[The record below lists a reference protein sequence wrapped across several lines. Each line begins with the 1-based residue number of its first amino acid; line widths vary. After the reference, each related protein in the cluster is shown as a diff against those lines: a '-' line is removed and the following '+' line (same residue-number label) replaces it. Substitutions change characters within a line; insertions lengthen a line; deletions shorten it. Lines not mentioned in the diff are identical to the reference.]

1 MNAFHAIAA
10 SLAEA
15 GCTRAFGV
23 PGGGPNLDLIG
34 ALNEHNIEFVLA
46 HTETGAAIMA
56 AAHGLLSRA
65 PSAVIVTRGPGAA
78 AVVNGAASATLDRA
92 PLVVITDCVPQ
103 ARREATGH
111 QRFDQRAMLRPVTL
125 RTARIGNDVDAAALD
140 EFVATCLGP
149 PAGAIHIDLDAT
161 ATTDID
167 PLAPSVVVPTELLVD
182 AETMRSTLQH
192 AVSPVVIV
200 GEHAPLELID
210 TLEAFNAPV
219 LTSYQGAGALPEGH
233 PLHAGMFT
241 NATPE
246 KPLLRDADLVVLVGC
261 DDVEP
266 LPGVWP
272 ESGTVVSIDPQ
283 PIRHHLAPVTM
294 QYIGHPAEVMT
305 QRIDSTGR
313 NPHAHQSA
321 LRSRLADASRP
332 LGPIALVKAAAEL
345 WPSECVVTVDAG
357 AHFLAVMPMWP
368 ITRRHQVLISNGLAT
383 MGYALPAAIGA
394 ATADPNRPVIAFTGD
409 GGLHM
414 ALSELETLQRLNL
427 PVVVAVFNDSELTLI
442 RLKQKAGQGGSAA
455 VAYGPTDFA
464 AVARGMGVAA
474 TVVTEGEQ
482 LAAAFE
488 GALVS
493 NRPHLVDVRL
503 DATEYDHILQ
513 VSRG

>member
-1 MNAFHAIAA
+1 MIAFEKIAT

-15 GCTRAFGV
+15 GCTLAFGV

-34 ALNEHNIEFVLA
+34 ALNERNINFVLA

-56 AAHGLLSRA
+56 ATHGLLTEA

-78 AVVNGAASATLDRA
+78 AVVNGATSATLDRA

-103 ARREATGH
+103 ARREAIGH

-125 RTARIGNDVDAAALD
+125 RTARVGNDVDAAVLG
-140 EFVATCLGP
+140 ELIATCLGP

-161 ATTDID
+161 ATTDVD
-167 PLAPSVVVPTELLVD
+167 PLAPSVEIPTELLVD
-182 AETMRSTLQH
+182 ADTMRATLQQ

-200 GEHAPLELID
+200 GEHAPLELIG
-210 TLEAFNAPV
+210 TLEGYNAPV
-219 LTSYQGAGALPEGH
+219 LTTYQGAGALPEGH
-233 PLHAGMFT
+233 ALLAGAFT

-246 KPLLRDADLVVLVGC
+246 KPLLRDADLVILVGY
-261 DDVEP
+261 DDVES

-272 ESGTVVSIDPQ
+272 ESGTVVAIDPQ
-283 PIRHHLAPVTM
+283 RIRHHLAPVTM

-305 QRIDSTGR
+305 QRTDSTGR
-313 NPHAHQSA
+313 EPQAHLAA
-321 LRSRLADASRP
+321 LRSRLADSSRP

-345 WPSECVVTVDAG
+345 WPTECVVTVDAG
-357 AHFLAVMPMWP
+357 AHFLAVMPIWP
-368 ITRRHQVLISNGLAT
+368 IARRHQVLISNGLAT

-414 ALSELETLQRLNL
+414 VLSELETLQRLNL

-442 RLKQKAGQGGSAA
+442 RLKQKARQGGSAA
-455 VAYGPTDFA
+455 VAYGLTDFA
-464 AVARGMGVAA
+464 AVANGMGLTA

-482 LAAAFE
+482 LPVAFE
-488 GALVS
+488 RALAS
-493 NRPHLVDVRL
+493 GRPHLVDVRL
-503 DATEYDHILQ
+503 DATEYEHILQ